1 MRMSTCICVH
11 DWCILMHFFV
21 CFWNVCSLYELWI
34 IIVIILC
41 SDIFDAMFPVH
52 RHAGEVIIQQGD
64 EGDNFYVID
73 QGEVDVSH
81 PVLHFQCLCLDNR
94 VFVFILG
101 LIISLSSQFEQ
112 LLDFSGLW
120 IQGPGGSWHWLQ
132 GSIFVG
138 SSTSSPW
145 SDLHGCQVLI
155 ISGTPVVILWFL
167 WREWIREA
175 IRVSFCASLVWT
187 GESWWGLHFLHLFCV
202 SRYRPHFR
210 LHWWEQMRA
219 DKGLIFLHL
228 CEQMRAYEGLSSG
241 FIDVTRWKSW
251 CRPHISDH
259 WCQQVKT
266 NKGLIIVIN
275 IYIEIY
281 IAGLI
286 SGFFVVRK

>member
-1 MRMSTCICVH
+1 MRMSTWICVCMN
-11 DWCILMHFFV
+11 DVCFHFCCLQNCLVLLACMVRSNCLVLLACMFF

-81 PVLHFQCLCLDNR
+81 PLLHFHCLCLANR

-101 LIISLSSQFEQ
+101 LIISRSSQFER

-120 IQGPGGSWHWLQ
+120 IQLLHLG
-132 GSIFVG
+132 G

-155 ISGTPVVILWFL
+155 ISGTPVVILGFCWH
-167 WREWIREA
+167 EWIREA
-175 IRVSFCASLVWT
+175 KRVSFCASLVWT
-187 GESWWGLHFLHLFCV
+187 GESWWGLHFLHL
-202 SRYRPHFR
+202 
-210 LHWWEQMRA
+210 W
-219 DKGLIFLHL
+219 
-228 CEQMRAYEGLSSG
+228 CEQIQAS
-241 FIDVTRWKSW
+241 F
-251 CRPHISDH
+251 
-259 WCQQVKT
+259 
-266 NKGLIIVIN
+266 
-275 IYIEIY
+275 
-281 IAGLI
+281 
-286 SGFFVVRK
+286 